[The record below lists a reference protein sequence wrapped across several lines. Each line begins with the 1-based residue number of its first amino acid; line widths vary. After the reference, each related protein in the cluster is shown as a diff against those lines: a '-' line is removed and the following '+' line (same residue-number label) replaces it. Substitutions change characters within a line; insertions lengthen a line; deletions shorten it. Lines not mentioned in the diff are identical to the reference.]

1 MSKASKIGNND
12 KAELAKTQP
21 GLDRPI
27 DRSDIESRLRTLK
40 DDVDTVKESAAG
52 AGLAAGLGLALL
64 LVLLAFVLGRARGKK
79 KYAFVEIRRA

>member
-1 MSKASKIGNND
+1 MSKSSKLE
-12 KAELAKTQP
+12 KVVEQP

-40 DDVDTVKESAAG
+40 DDVDMVKESAAG
-52 AGLAAGLGLALL
+52 AGLVAGLGIAIL
-64 LVLLAFVLGRARGKK
+64 LVMLAFVIGRARGKK

>member
-1 MSKASKIGNND
+1 MSKASK
-12 KAELAKTQP
+12 LAKTNANDKGSNQT

-52 AGLAAGLGLALL
+52 AGLAAGLGIAVL
-64 LVLLAFVLGRARGKK
+64 LVLLAFVIGRARGKK

>member
-1 MSKASKIGNND
+1 MSKASKAAKNE
-12 KAELAKTQP
+12 KAAERP

-52 AGLAAGLGLALL
+52 AGLAAGLGIAVL

>member
-1 MSKASKIGNND
+1 MSKASKLETVVD
-12 KAELAKTQP
+12 RP

-52 AGLAAGLGLALL
+52 AGLVAGLGIAVL
-64 LVLLAFVLGRARGKK
+64 LVMLAFVLGRARGKK

>member
-1 MSKASKIGNND
+1 MSKSFKLE
-12 KAELAKTQP
+12 KVAERP

-40 DDVDTVKESAAG
+40 DDVDMVKESAAG
-52 AGLAAGLGLALL
+52 AGLVAGLGIALL
-64 LVLLAFVLGRARGKK
+64 LVMLAFVLGRARGKK

>member
-1 MSKASKIGNND
+1 MSKASKAS
-12 KAELAKTQP
+12 KAASIEKP
-21 GLDRPI
+21 GSSLDRPI

-52 AGLAAGLGLALL
+52 AGVAAGLGIAVL

>member
-1 MSKASKIGNND
+1 MNKKSKIEQLVD
-12 KAELAKTQP
+12 RP
-21 GLDRPI
+21 GVDRPI

-52 AGLAAGLGLALL
+52 AGLVAGLGIAVL
-64 LVLLAFVLGRARGKK
+64 LVLLAFVIGRARGKK

>member
-1 MSKASKIGNND
+1 MSKTSKIEKVLD
-12 KAELAKTQP
+12 RP
-21 GLDRPI
+21 GTDRPI

-52 AGLAAGLGLALL
+52 AGLVAGLGVALL
-64 LVLLAFVLGRARGKK
+64 LVLLAFVIGRSRGKK

>member
-1 MSKASKIGNND
+1 MSKSSKIE
-12 KAELAKTQP
+12 AATVRP

-27 DRSDIESRLRTLK
+27 DRSDIETRLRTLK

-52 AGLAAGLGLALL
+52 AGLVAGLGIAVL
-64 LVLLAFVLGRARGKK
+64 LVTLAFVLGRARGKK